1 MRAAQDEQEYRR
13 VTRERALRDHRVRL
27 RSVTSVHGALRSSL
41 RTGLIE
47 ADDRLDEST
56 LVDRFSVSRN
66 AVRAALGLLVAE
78 GIVSRSPRAGTVVR
92 SDITDV
98 QIDNGVGW
106 RTAGAE
112 AYHCEV
118 LERRWV
124 AATPLTRRYLAD
136 DGPRVHLTELVLV
149 RRGEPTMLYTRFSL
163 SDGAERKL
171 VLTSSDTHFDRE
183 FTQAYGS
190 PLGAVD
196 CWVEAVEADEK
207 VAAQLSVPIGTALL
221 VKSRV
226 LWSADGVPR
235 EYSVSHYIAART
247 ALSTGTRRGRAS
259 QPAQAPVV
267 VPRAR
272 AEVDRAGLPLRHS
285 ATSVHGEL
293 RAALRSGLLPVGAR
307 LDEQELATHFGVSR
321 NSMRRGLA
329 RLAEEGLVR
338 RNRRT
343 GTTIERTIADLTL
356 DNGIGWDP
364 AETGRYRA
372 ERLSVATVP
381 TPLFLA
387 RILRT
392 EEPTITVGEYRV
404 YRDERPFIVYLRYSR
419 SGVPTRPL
427 SCDSAADFDELFARA
442 HGSEVSRIETTVHA
456 VRAHER
462 TGRLLEVP
470 PSTLLLLK
478 ERLLIDSTG
487 TPCEFSHSY
496 YAAAGVALSTR
507 SSA

>member
-1 MRAAQDEQEYRR
+1 MHAAHDEREYRR
-13 VTRERALRDHRVRL
+13 VTRERAHRDHRVRL
-27 RSVTSVHGALRSSL
+27 RSVASVHGALRSSL

-66 AVRAALGLLVAE
+66 AVRAALGVLVDE

-112 AYHCEV
+112 VYHCEV

-136 DGPRVHLTELVLV
+136 DGPQVHLTELVLV

-163 SDGAERKL
+163 SDGAERRL
-171 VLTSSDTHFDRE
+171 VLTSSDTHFDKE

-196 CWVEAVEADEK
+196 CWVEAVEADGK
-207 VAAQLSVPIGTALL
+207 VAAELRVPVGTALL

-235 EYSVSHYIAART
+235 EYSVSHYLAART
-247 ALSTGTRRGRAS
+247 ALSTRTRRGRTSRPA
-259 QPAQAPVV
+259 PAQVV
-267 VPRAR
+267 VPRPR
-272 AEVDRAGLPLRHS
+272 TEVDPAGPPLRRS

-293 RAALRSGLLPVGAR
+293 RAALRSGLLPTGAR

-329 RLAEEGLVR
+329 RLADEGLVR

-364 AETGRYRA
+364 AETERYRA
-372 ERLSVATVP
+372 ERLAVATVP
-381 TPLFLA
+381 TPPFLA

-392 EEPTITVGEYRV
+392 DDPTINVGEYRV
-404 YRDERPFIVYLRYSR
+404 YRDGRPFIVYLRYSR
-419 SGVPTRPL
+419 AGVPTRPL
-427 SCDSAADFDELFARA
+427 SCDSLADFDELFAQA
-442 HGSEVSRIETTVHA
+442 HGSAVNRIETTVHA

-462 TGRLLEVP
+462 TGRLLDVP

-478 ERLLIDSTG
+478 ERLLIDGSG
-487 TPCEFSHSY
+487 KPCEFSHSY

>member
-1 MRAAQDEQEYRR
+1 MHAAQDELEYRR

-27 RSVTSVHGALRSSL
+27 RSVTSAHGALRSSL

-56 LVDRFSVSRN
+56 LVNRFSVSRN
-66 AVRAALGLLVAE
+66 AVRAALTLLADE

-98 QIDNGVGW
+98 DIDNGVGW
-106 RTAGAE
+106 RTTGAE
-112 AYHCEV
+112 SYHCEV

-136 DGPRVHLTELVLV
+136 DGPLVHLTELVLV

-163 SDGAERKL
+163 ADGAERAL
-171 VLTSSDTHFDRE
+171 ALTSSDTHFDE
-183 FTQAYGS
+183 AFTHAYGS
-190 PLGAVD
+190 RLGAVS

-207 VAAQLSVPIGTALL
+207 VAAQLRVPIGTALL

-235 EYSVSHYIAART
+235 EYSVSHYLAARI
-247 ALSTGTRRGRAS
+247 ALSTRTRRDHTSRPM
-259 QPAQAPVV
+259 PARVV

-272 AEVDRAGLPLRHS
+272 TEADSAELPLRQS

-293 RAALRSGLLPVGAR
+293 RAALRSGLLPVRAR
-307 LDEQELATHFGVSR
+307 LDEQELATRFGVSR

-329 RLAEEGLVR
+329 ALAKEGLVR

-343 GTTIERTIADLTL
+343 GTMVERTIADLTL

-381 TPLFLA
+381 TPPFLA

-392 EEPTITVGEYRV
+392 DEPAIRVGEYRV
-404 YRDERPFIVYLRYSR
+404 YRDGHPFLVYLRYSR
-419 SGVPTRPL
+419 AGVPTRPL
-427 SCDSAADFDELFARA
+427 SCDSSADFDELFAQA
-442 HGSEVSRIETTVHA
+442 HGSEVERIETTVHA

-462 TGRLLEVP
+462 TGRLLHVP

-478 ERLLIDSTG
+478 ERLLIDRSG
-487 TPCEFSHSY
+487 TSCEFSHTY
-496 YAAAGVALSTR
+496 YAAAGVALSTH
-507 SSA
+507 SVA

>member
-1 MRAAQDEQEYRR
+1 MEAAHEEREYRR

-66 AVRAALGLLVAE
+66 AVRAALGLLVDE
-78 GIVSRSPRAGTVVR
+78 GLVSRSPRAGTVVR

-106 RTAGAE
+106 RTAGVE
-112 AYHCEV
+112 SYHCEV

-136 DGPRVHLTELVLV
+136 DASRVHLTELVLV
-149 RRGEPTMLYTRFSL
+149 RRGEPAMLYTRFSL
-163 SDGAERKL
+163 SDGAERRL
-171 VLTSSDTHFDRE
+171 VLTSSDTHFDAE

-196 CWVEAVEADEK
+196 CWVEAVEADGR
-207 VAAQLSVPIGTALL
+207 VAAQLRVPVGTALL

-226 LWSADGVPR
+226 LWSADGTPR
-235 EYSVSHYIAART
+235 EYSVSHYLAART
-247 ALSTGTRRGRAS
+247 ALSTRTRRDRMPRPV
-259 QPAQAPVV
+259 PARVV

-272 AEVDRAGLPLRHS
+272 TEVDPAALPLRQS
-285 ATSVHGEL
+285 AASVHAEL
-293 RAALRSGLLPVGAR
+293 RAAVRSELLPGGAR
-307 LDEQELATHFGVSR
+307 LDEQELARCFGVSR

-329 RLAEEGLVR
+329 RLADEGLVR

-343 GTTIERTIADLTL
+343 GTMLERTIADLTL

-364 AETGRYRA
+364 AEAERYRA
-372 ERLSVATVP
+372 EQLSVATVP
-381 TPLFLA
+381 TPPFLA

-404 YRDERPFIVYLRYSR
+404 YRGGLPFIVYLRYSR
-419 SGVPTRPL
+419 SGAPTRPL
-427 SCDSAADFDELFARA
+427 SCDSPADFDEIFARA
-442 HGSEVSRIETTVHA
+442 HGSEVDRIETTVHA

-462 TGRLLEVP
+462 TGRLLDVP

-478 ERLLIDSTG
+478 ERLLIDGSG